1 MGRSTVVFQEAV
13 TSVDADAIAI
23 QEPPRLEQCRN
34 ILAAESHGWQLV
46 SARSPCR
53 SAILIRKSISF
64 RVVKGLE
71 ACRDWTAIDIDCCG
85 TRYPTL
91 RLVSGYCPSDGRITM
106 EDCLEGLNFNFIT
119 GHHVIL
125 CCDSN
130 AWNNSWG
137 TPPDGGSYQRRR
149 T

>member
-1 MGRSTVVFQEAV
+1 MDKLGSSGVWPANIKQKVQQVVQIKLKCGY
-13 TSVDADAIAI
+13 S
-23 QEPPRLEQCRN
+23 
-34 ILAAESHGWQLV
+34 S
-46 SARSPCR
+46 
-53 SAILIRKSISF
+53 
-64 RVVKGLE
+64 KGLE

-130 AWNNSWG
+130 AWNNWG

-149 T
+149 GQVLEDWADYTGLQILNDAG